1 MTTDINDLEQ
11 QKALDHMRELMSA
24 HWREAQDVQR
34 RNRERGRRPAAA
46 EAALSFDVA
55 RSG

>member
-24 HWREAQDVQR
+24 HWREAQDAQDDD
-34 RNRERGRRPAAA
+34 GK
-46 EAALSFDVA
+46 F
-55 RSG
+55 GQ